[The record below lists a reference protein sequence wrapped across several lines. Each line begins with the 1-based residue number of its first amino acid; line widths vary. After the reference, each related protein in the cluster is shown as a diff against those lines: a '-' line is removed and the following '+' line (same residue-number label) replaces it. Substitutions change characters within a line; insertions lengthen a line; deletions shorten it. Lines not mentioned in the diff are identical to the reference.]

1 MRYPE
6 RQRQP
11 GGLLIE
17 IFNEFWLLPCLIRQM
32 SGLVRLDEE

>member
-17 IFNEFWLLPCLIRQM
+17 ILDEFWLLPWLIRQM
-32 SGLVRLDEE
+32 SGLLRLDEE